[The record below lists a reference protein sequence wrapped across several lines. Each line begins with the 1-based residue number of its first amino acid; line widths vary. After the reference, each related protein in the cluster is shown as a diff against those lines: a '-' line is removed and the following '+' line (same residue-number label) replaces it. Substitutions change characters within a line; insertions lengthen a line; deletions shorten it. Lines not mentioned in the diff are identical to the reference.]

1 MTGKAE
7 DFNERDAANREA
19 AVFFSRFPNRFLC
32 RRGNPPI
39 VLGEPNHDMSVEEDQ

>member
-1 MTGKAE
+1 
-7 DFNERDAANREA
+7 
-19 AVFFSRFPNRFLC
+19 LC